1 MDEGAKSKK
10 ANQLKSELKRTWGR
24 LLYWLMREKMLRVVE
39 KWKWNQKRRGKE
51 KDELSSRR
59 AVARLS
65 KMDVASCLYLLFRG
79 RRSF

>member
-39 KWKWNQKRRGKE
+39 KWKWNQNRRGKE
-51 KDELSSRR
+51 KDGLSSRR
-59 AVARLS
+59 VVATLS
-65 KMDVASCLYLLFRG
+65 KMDVASWLYLLFRG
-79 RRSF
+79 RRSL